1 MFYFTTDSAL
11 KIYPKGEKM
20 TAVVFLDLI
29 FTMVFKGK

>member
-20 TAVVFLDLI
+20 TAVVFLRFNLYYGI
-29 FTMVFKGK
+29 